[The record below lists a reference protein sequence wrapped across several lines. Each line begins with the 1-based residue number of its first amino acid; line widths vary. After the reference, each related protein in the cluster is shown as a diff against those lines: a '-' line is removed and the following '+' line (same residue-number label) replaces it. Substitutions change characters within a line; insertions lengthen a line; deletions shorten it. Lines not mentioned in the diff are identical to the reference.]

1 MEKGESKSL
10 KKSFVD
16 IIESKILSGEL
27 QPGDRLPPE
36 REMAKDAGIS
46 RGSVNQAVLDLERM
60 GFLRI
65 VPRKGTFVAEY
76 SRNAT
81 PETLSALIR
90 RDKALT
96 NPRLFA
102 DFMEFRI
109 LVERECT
116 RLACINL
123 TEESLAVLRK
133 ATEGVVSAEKENLVD
148 AVYEYHRCIT
158 EISGNG
164 AYHMVFQSFEK
175 MIRNL
180 IGEHF
185 RYQEGLEE
193 SVVQIK
199 ELTEAIAERDE
210 KKADALM
217 TTILVSASDYL
228 GRKFTEADGKQP
240 VTPF

>member
-10 KKSFVD
+10 KKAFVD
-16 IIESKILSGEL
+16 IIESKILSGAL
-27 QPGDRLPPE
+27 KPGDRLPPE
-36 REMAKDAGIS
+36 RDMAKEAGIS

-81 PETLSALIR
+81 PETLSALIK

-96 NPRLFA
+96 NPHLFS

-123 TEESLAVLRK
+123 SDETLSLLKK
-133 ATEGVVSAEKENLVD
+133 ATEDVLSAESGKIVD

-158 EISGNG
+158 EISGNS
-164 AYHMVFQSFEK
+164 AYHMVFQSFGK

-180 IGEHF
+180 IAEHF
-185 RYQEGLEE
+185 RYQGGLGE
-193 SVVQIK
+193 SISLIS
-199 ELTEAIAERDE
+199 ELTRAVESRDG
-210 KKADALM
+210 KKADELM
-217 TTILVSASDYL
+217 TELLGNASDYL
-228 GRKFTEADGKQP
+228 REKFSGEEEK
-240 VTPF
+240 